1 MKLNLRNRFIL
12 MADLVLITVSI
23 VLSYYLRLEYFPDF
37 TTLYLSSA
45 LWLLG
50 IALVVKP
57 LTFYFLGLYRRIWI
71 YASVKELKLILIAV
85 SVSSLI
91 VSVLFITFFWLGLF
105 GPGLSRSVL
114 AIDWL
119 LSLILIGGS
128 RFLYR
133 LMAET
138 TGGRPDEKAKKILV
152 VGAGDAGSI
161 MVREMQKNNQINLQ
175 PVGFLDDDRLKQ
187 NRTLHDLPIF
197 GPIKDLARILE
208 NHTVDE
214 VIIAIPS
221 APGKIVRQVADIC
234 RPLGIPF
241 RTMPGIY
248 ELLGGKVNV
257 SRLREVQITDL
268 LRREPT
274 RLHEEWIGDTIR
286 GKIVLITGAGGSI
299 GSELCRQ
306 TARWSPGELILLGHG
321 ENSIFDVYMEL
332 KENFPELLIT
342 PVIADIRNPARL
354 REIFARHKPEVVFH
368 AAAHKHVLLMQLN
381 VIDAITN
388 NVFGTRNVV
397 DISDEF
403 NVERL
408 VLITTDKAVKPANVY
423 GATKRLAELIVLNK
437 AITTKKSFSVVRF
450 GNVLGS
456 RGSVVPIFKR
466 QIASGGPISIT
477 HPEMERF
484 FMTIPEAV
492 HLVLQ
497 AASMGKGGEVF
508 LLNMGEQIRILDLA
522 EDLIRLSGLQP
533 GKDIEIIFTGIR
545 SGEKIREELWEKGKN
560 YEKTVHPDIFRSQ
573 AESGLTGIGIEELV
587 TELEKLVDADQSE
600 KIIDLLDMVIPDC
613 NINKNIDHQDLIDVI

>member
-1 MKLNLRNRFIL
+1 MKLNVRNRFIL
-12 MADLVLITVSI
+12 MADLLLITLSI
-23 VLSYYLRLEYFPDF
+23 LLSYFLRLEYFPDF

-50 IALVVKP
+50 ISIIVKP

-71 YASVKELKLILIAV
+71 YASINELKLIAIAV
-85 SVSSLI
+85 SVSTLI
-91 VSVLFITFFWLGLF
+91 VSALYIGFYWLGLF
-105 GPGLSRSVL
+105 GPGFSRSVL

-128 RFLYR
+128 RLIYR
-133 LMAET
+133 LLAET
-138 TGGRPDEKAKKILV
+138 NSTHPDEKAKRVLV

-161 MVREMQKNNQINLQ
+161 MVREMQKNSQINLQ
-175 PVGFLDDDRLKQ
+175 PIGFLDDDPLKQ

-197 GPIKDLARILE
+197 GPVKDLGKVVEKNL
-208 NHTVDE
+208 VDE

-221 APGKIVRQVADIC
+221 APGRMVRQVAELC

-268 LRREPT
+268 LRREPA
-274 RLHEEWIGDTIR
+274 RIHEEWIGETIR

-306 TARWSPGELILLGHG
+306 TARWEPKELVMLGHG
-321 ENSIFDVYMEL
+321 ENSIFEVYMEL
-332 KENFPELLIT
+332 KENFPALNIS
-342 PVIADIRNPARL
+342 PVIADVRDLNRIREVFGHHQPQ
-354 REIFARHKPEVVFH
+354 VVFH
-368 AAAHKHVLLMQLN
+368 TAAHKHVFLMQLN
-381 VIDAITN
+381 VNDAITN
-388 NVFGTRNVV
+388 NVFGTQNIV
-397 DISDEF
+397 DAAVEF
-403 NVERL
+403 GVERF
-408 VLITTDKAVKPANVY
+408 VLITTDKAVNPANVY
-423 GATKRLAELIVLNK
+423 GATKRLAEMVVLEK
-437 AITTKKSFSVVRF
+437 ANTTKKAFSVVRF

-466 QIASGGPISIT
+466 QIAAGGPISIT
-477 HPEMERF
+477 HPDMERF

-497 AASMGKGGEVF
+497 AASMGKGGEAF

-522 EDLIRLSGLQP
+522 EDLIKLSGLQP
-533 GKDIEIIFTGIR
+533 GKDIEIIFTGIK
-545 SGEKIREELWEKGKN
+545 SGEKLREELWEKDKN
-560 YEKTVHPDIFRSQ
+560 YEKTAHPDIFRSQ
-573 AESGLTGIGIEELV
+573 NESGLEGLTLAELIS
-587 TELEKLVDADQSE
+587 ELESLVEEDQPQ
-600 KIIDLLDMVIPDC
+600 KIVTLLDEVIPNC
-613 NINKNIDHQDLIDVI
+613 SITKNIEHQNLIDEI